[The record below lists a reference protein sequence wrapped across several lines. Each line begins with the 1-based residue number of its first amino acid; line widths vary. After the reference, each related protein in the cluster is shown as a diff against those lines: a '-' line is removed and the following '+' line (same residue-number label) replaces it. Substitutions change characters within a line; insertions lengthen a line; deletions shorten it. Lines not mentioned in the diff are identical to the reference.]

1 MGDDWGD
8 LPEDE
13 GRAAIDAAIDEG
25 VTFAGVPLEPGV
37 AAVEE
42 LRRAVPEELTLA
54 QFVLRWILDFD
65 AVSTV
70 IPGSTAPDHIAENVA
85 ADRADP
91 LSHERHGAVRDVYEE
106 RIAPHVH
113 QQW

>member
-1 MGDDWGD
+1 M
-8 LPEDE
+8 
-13 GRAAIDAAIDEG
+13 
-25 VTFAGVPLEPGV
+25 GVPLEPGV

-42 LRRAVPEELTLA
+42 LRRAAPEELTLA

-65 AVSTV
+65 TVSTV
-70 IPGSTAPDHIAENVA
+70 IPGSAAPDHIAESVA
-85 ADRADP
+85 ADRADS

-113 QQW
+113 QRW